1 MATLIPFPYRTV
13 AEISVPSLIKNLV
26 TLRSLSRCE
35 VIPVVK
41 ADAYGHGMVPVAKA
55 LVQRASS
62 HTLAV
67 ATLEE
72 AIELRKRVPGIQTIL
87 VLSGF
92 LPHQI
97 DAYTRYRL
105 IPIIHSLYHLRTLQG
120 RKTLPELHLKIDTGM
135 HRLGIPMKQLPEA
148 IKVLEKL
155 PVKLSGVA
163 SHFAESESALSAYT
177 DQQLAEF
184 ETAVQEL
191 RGRRLVHTDAKI
203 HIANSGGILRHKL
216 GSSVAVRPGLSL
228 YGVSPNPRLSHSND
242 LVPVLEWKTR
252 VLCLKDIARGETVGY
267 GRTYKAKRKEKI
279 AILPIGYADGFPRL
293 LSNAGEVLIQGKR
306 APIRG
311 RVSMDMIAV
320 DVTHLPGIKEGG
332 LATLIGQS
340 GKDRMTAW
348 EIALW
353 AQTIPY
359 EIFCGISPRV
369 PRVYLD

>member
-13 AEISVPSLIKNLV
+13 AEISVPSLIKNLAS
-26 TLRSLSRCE
+26 LRSMSRCE

-55 LVQRASS
+55 LVQRGSV

-72 AIELRKRVPGIQTIL
+72 AIELRKKVPGASTIL

-92 LPHQI
+92 LPHQL

-105 IPIIHSLYHLRTLQG
+105 IPIIHNLHHLKSLQG
-120 RKTLPELHLKIDTGM
+120 RKLPEIHLKIDTGM
-135 HRLGIPMKQLPEA
+135 HRLGIPLDQMPEA
-148 IKVLEKL
+148 VRVLEKL
-155 PVKLSGVA
+155 DIKLSGVA
-163 SHFAESESALSAYT
+163 SHFAESESALSDFT
-177 DQQLAEF
+177 DKQLAEF
-184 ETAVQEL
+184 ESVVADL
-191 RGRRLVHTDAKI
+191 RSRKLVHTDAKI

-228 YGVSPNPRLSHSND
+228 YGVSPNPRLSHSSD

-252 VLCLKDIARGETVGY
+252 ILCLRDVPRGETVGY
-267 GRTYKAKRKEKI
+267 GRLYKAKKKERI
-279 AILPIGYADGFPRL
+279 AVLPIGYADGFPRL
-293 LSNAGEVLIQGKR
+293 LSNIGEVVYNGKR
-306 APIRG
+306 APVRG
-311 RVSMDMIAV
+311 RVSMDMITV
-320 DVTHLPGIKEGG
+320 DVTHLTGAKEGS
-332 LATLIGQS
+332 LVTLIGQS
-340 GKDRMTAW
+340 GKDRISAW
-348 EIALW
+348 ELAHW
-353 AQTIPY
+353 AQTLPY